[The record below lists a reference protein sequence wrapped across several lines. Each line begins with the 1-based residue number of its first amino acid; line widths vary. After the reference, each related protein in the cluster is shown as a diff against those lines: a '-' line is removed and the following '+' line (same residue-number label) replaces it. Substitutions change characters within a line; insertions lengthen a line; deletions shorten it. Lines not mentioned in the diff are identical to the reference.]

1 MAGQVV
7 KFVIFDVDHLSQY
20 GIVYQDQVAKTEVP
34 ANSNQVAKVTA
45 QPKLRLESGIK
56 RLLESFLTF
65 KKVAV
70 TENSTVALP
79 ETGQKDSNTLTFVG
93 LLSLASLAVLEV
105 KRRQKSH

>member
-7 KFVIFDVDHLSQY
+7 KFVIFDVDNFSQY

-34 ANSNQVAKVTA
+34 ANSNQVSKATA
-45 QPKLRLESGIK
+45 PAQTQTGVRNQAASRVLSDLQ
-56 RLLESFLTF
+56 
-65 KKVAV
+65 KVAV

-79 ETGQKDSNTLTFVG
+79 ETGQKDSKTLTFVG